1 MDKKIEAAKEYAIFF
16 ALILFAAALSFAAG
30 LSSGVT
36 DGLKLFAA
44 CVLPSV
50 FPYVFVTSVISS
62 LKVTGKICN
71 KLSPPMKRFFNL
83 GGVTGYAFFMSV
95 LAGYPMGAKIV
106 SDMRRGELLSPAE
119 SVRAAVLCSTSSPM
133 FLIASVGGVMFNDTR
148 FGALLLACNF
158 SGAVITG
165 FLFSFYKRKEPL
177 AKGGETANYAAD
189 DVFGESVNS
198 AINSSLFVGGVIT
211 LFYVFIETLIRFKIL
226 APLTAATSKIFNSET
241 LGCGLI
247 YGLIEYTRG
256 LKAVSSAGI
265 SFLSLPVS
273 AFICGFGGLS
283 VLMQSVTFLKK
294 AKIKTA
300 PFILGKLL
308 CAVLNFVLGIVF
320 AFIFYRA

>member
-1 MDKKIEAAKEYAIFF
+1 MDKKIGNIKETVVFF
-16 ALILFAAALSFAAG
+16 ALMLFAAALSFVAG
-30 LSSGVT
+30 LSDGVT
-36 DGLKLFAA
+36 EGLKLFIA

-50 FPYVFVTSVISS
+50 FPYVFVTSVVSS
-62 LKVTGKICN
+62 LKVTSVIGK
-71 KLSPPMKRFFNL
+71 KFSPIMKRCFNL

-106 SDMRRGELLSPAE
+106 SDMRKGGLLSPAE
-119 SVRAAVLCSTSSPM
+119 GVRAAVLCSTSSPM
-133 FLIASVGGVMFNDTR
+133 FLIASVGGVMFNDSV
-148 FGALLLACNF
+148 FGALLLVCNF
-158 SGAVITG
+158 SGAIITG
-165 FLFSFYKRKEPL
+165 LLFSNYRKTEPV
-177 AKGGETANYAAD
+177 GNGEASMRATD

-198 AINSSLFVGGVIT
+198 AVTSSLFVGGVIT
-211 LFYVFIETLIRFKIL
+211 LFYVFTETLIKFKL
-226 APLTAATSKIFNSET
+226 LTPFTAAASRLFSSDA

-256 LKAVSSAGI
+256 LKTVSTAGVT
-265 SFLSLPVS
+265 FLSLPLS

-308 CAVLNFVLGIVF
+308 CAVINFVLGILL
-320 AFIFYRA
+320 ALIFYRA